1 MHGAVVVVGDALMDN
16 QYYVESMP
24 EAGQDVM
31 ISDFNKTQGGSAA
44 NTALSLCLLGI
55 DTALCA
61 SVGDDED
68 GEYFLRNMKSR
79 GVDTS
84 LVCRNGRTGFTVTM
98 IDSCGERTMLSYR
111 GASAEPVT
119 MTAQVEKKISEA
131 KLLLVSGYWLLHDSQ
146 AQFVMRAAQLA
157 KSTGTLVAYDPCPV
171 VGSVRKELLKEMLQ
185 LTDVLLPNKA
195 EYEIIKRTAGDIPV
209 SCVATKLG
217 SSGSMLIYKGRQYTQ
232 SASKIEAVDTTGA
245 GDAFNAGFI
254 AAMLKGEEPQE
265 WLRMGN
271 DIAADVVGKRGAV

>member
-1 MHGAVVVVGDALMDN
+1 MHAVVAVGDALMDN
-16 QYYVESMP
+16 QYYVERMP
-24 EAGQDVM
+24 EPGQDVM

-61 SVGDDED
+61 SVGDDEE
-68 GEYFLRNMKSR
+68 GEYFLRNIQSR

-84 LVCRNGRTGFTVTM
+84 LVCRSGKTGFTVTM
-98 IDSCGERTMLSYR
+98 IDNGGERTMLSYR
-111 GASAEPVT
+111 GASSNPVS
-119 MTAQVEKKISEA
+119 MTAQVEKNISEA
-131 KLLLVSGYWLLHDSQ
+131 KLLLVSGYWLLHDIQ
-146 AQFVMRAAQLA
+146 ARFVLKATRLA
-157 KSTGTLVAYDPCPV
+157 KSAGTMVAYDPCPI
-171 VGSVRKELLKEMLQ
+171 VGSVKEELLKELLQ

-195 EYEIIKRTAGDIPV
+195 EYEIIKKTAGDIPV

-217 SSGSMLIYKGRQYTQ
+217 SSGSMLVIDGRQYLQ
-232 SASKIEAVDTTGA
+232 PAQIIQAVDTTGA

-265 WLRMGN
+265 WLRKGN
-271 DIAADVVGKRGAV
+271 ETAAAVVSKRGAV